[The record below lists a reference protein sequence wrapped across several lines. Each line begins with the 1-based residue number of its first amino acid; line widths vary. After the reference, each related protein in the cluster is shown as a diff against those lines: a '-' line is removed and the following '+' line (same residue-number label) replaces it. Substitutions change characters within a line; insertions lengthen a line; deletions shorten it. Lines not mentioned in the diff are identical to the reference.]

1 MSADPK
7 VIALAEHQR
16 AQLGDDDLMRLAR
29 AGQAGAFE
37 ALVRRHQARVLRL
50 CHRYLSDAGLTQ
62 DAAQNTF
69 IELYRYLPRY
79 QPQGQFEA
87 FLRRVALNQCRM
99 VARSRKRP
107 IPQLP
112 EQPAEE
118 GPDLRVLRAE
128 RQREIS
134 RALSKLSA
142 RHRDVIAL
150 RFGAD
155 LSYQEIAETL
165 RVPIGTVRS
174 RLFEGL
180 KKLRRRLGGVR

>member
-1 MSADPK
+1 MTAEPK
-7 VIALAEHQR
+7 VIALADHQR
-16 AQLGDDDLMRLAR
+16 AQRSDDDLMRLAR
-29 AGQAGAFE
+29 AGAAGAFE
-37 ALVRRHQARVLRL
+37 TLVRRHQARVLRL
-50 CHRYLSDAGLTQ
+50 CHRYLSDRSLTQ

-79 QPQGQFEA
+79 QPRGQFEA

-99 VARSRKRP
+99 ASRARKRP
-107 IPQLP
+107 SP
-112 EQPAEE
+112 EPSAATAD
-118 GPDLRVLRAE
+118 GPDVEVLRAE
-128 RQREIS
+128 RQREIA

-142 RHRDVIAL
+142 RHREVIAL

-174 RLFEGL
+174 RMFAAL
-180 KKLRRRLGGVR
+180 KKLRRRLGEVR